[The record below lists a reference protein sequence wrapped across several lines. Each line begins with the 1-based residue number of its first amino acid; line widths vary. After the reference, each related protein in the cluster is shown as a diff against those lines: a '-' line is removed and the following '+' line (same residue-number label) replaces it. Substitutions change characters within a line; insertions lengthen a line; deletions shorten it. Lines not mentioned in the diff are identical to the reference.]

1 MDIIGKEKLFNY
13 AEVHPN
19 ARSSIEDWIVAM
31 EAEQFKKPQDIKN
44 KFSSVDFLPKNHCIF
59 NINGNHHRLF
69 VQAVYIADKLI
80 VKWIGT
86 HAEYDK
92 KDFNKLSQGK

>member
-1 MDIIGKEKLFNY
+1 MDIIGKEKLFDY
-13 AEVHPN
+13 AEIHAN
-19 ARSSIEDWIVAM
+19 ARSSIEDWIAAM

-69 VQAVYIADKLI
+69 VQAVYIADMLI
-80 VKWIGT
+80 IKWIGT

-92 KDFNKLSQGK
+92 KDFNKLSQVK

>member
-13 AEVHPN
+13 AEVHSN

-31 EAEQFKKPQDIKN
+31 ETEQFKKPQDIKN

-59 NINGNHHRLF
+59 NIIRSSS
-69 VQAVYIADKLI
+69 VYCR
-80 VKWIGT
+80 
-86 HAEYDK
+86 
-92 KDFNKLSQGK
+92 

>member
-1 MDIIGKEKLFNY
+1 MDIIGKEILLEY
-13 AEVHPN
+13 VAVHPN

-31 EAEQFKKPQDIKN
+31 EAEQFRTPQDIKN

-69 VQAVYIADKLI
+69 VKVVYIAGNLI
-80 VKWIGT
+80 VRWIGT
-86 HAEYDK
+86 HADYDTQ
-92 KDFNKLSQGK
+92 DFRQLSQGK